1 MKIQIITPAPKGS
14 RHGNRV
20 TALRWQSILVS
31 LGHQVMVS
39 ERYDEEEADLMIA
52 LHARRSAPAIER
64 FSQLHPRTPVV
75 VALTG
80 TDVYKDIS
88 RSVSAVRSLKTA
100 SRLVTLQD
108 LAALELPS
116 DLRPKVRVIHQSV
129 DPTPHSTSNDDAHF
143 DVCVVAHL
151 RPVKDPFRAALA
163 SRLLPKSSRIRIL
176 QVGSAMSDSMARR
189 ATAEMKKNPRFLW
202 LGDCSRDQ
210 ARQIMARSQVLVLSS
225 RLEGGAN
232 VISEAIVDH
241 VPIVASEI
249 PGSVGLLGP
258 DYPAYFQVG
267 DTKGLATLLLKL
279 ENDRSLLQLLRDH
292 CRDLAPWFNPQCE
305 KKAWENLLRELL

>member
-1 MKIQIITPAPKGS
+1 MKVQIITPAPKGS

-20 TALRWQSILVS
+20 TALRWQSILES
-31 LGHQVMVS
+31 LGHRVVLS
-39 ERYDEEEADLMIA
+39 ERYDGEEVDVMIA

-64 FSQLHPRTPVV
+64 FAHLYPRAPIV

-100 SRLVTLQD
+100 SRLVTLQG
-108 LAALELPS
+108 LAELELPIN
-116 DLRPKVRVIHQSV
+116 LRPKVRVIHQSV
-129 DPTPHSTSNDDAHF
+129 DPTPQSASRDDVQF

-151 RPVKDPFRAALA
+151 RPVKDPFRAAFA
-163 SRLLPKSSRIRIL
+163 SRILPKSSRIRIL

-202 LGDCSRDQ
+202 FGDCSRDET
-210 ARQIMARSQVLVLSS
+210 RQIISRSRVLVLSS

-267 DTKGLATLLLKL
+267 DTKGLATLLWKL
-279 ENDRSLLQLLRDH
+279 ESDRSLLQSLRDH
-292 CRDLAPWFNPQCE
+292 CRNLAPYFSPQRE
-305 KKAWENLLRELL
+305 KTAWENLLRELL

>member
-20 TALRWQSILVS
+20 TALRWQSILAS

-52 LHARRSAPAIER
+52 LHARRSAHAIER
-64 FSQLHPRTPVV
+64 FSRLHPQTPIV

-88 RSVSAVRSLKTA
+88 RSVSAVRSLNIA
-100 SRLVTLQD
+100 SRLVTLQA
-108 LAALELPS
+108 LAALEIPS
-116 DLRPKVRVIHQSV
+116 DLRAKVRVIHQSV
-129 DPTPHSTSNDDAHF
+129 DPTPYSTSSEDTHF

-151 RPVKDPFRAALA
+151 RPVKDPFRTALA

-189 ATAEMKKNPRFLW
+189 ATSEMKKNPRFLW

-249 PGSVGLLGP
+249 PGSVGLLGS

-279 ENDRSLLQLLRDH
+279 ENDRSLLQLLREH
-292 CRDLAPWFNPQCE
+292 CRDLAPWFSPQRE
-305 KKAWENLLRELL
+305 MTAWEHLLKEIV